1 MEIQL
6 LQFYAESCIR
16 SFLCLLILL
25 TTWMF
30 LIETCKN
37 SSPGDCLLIST
48 RKHQDIFHEILTG
61 KAQMRTHF
69 NRQNKRTAA

>member
-1 MEIQL
+1 DSCSW
-6 LQFYAESCIR
+6 QFR
-16 SFLCLLILL
+16 SLLILL

-37 SSPGDCLLIST
+37 SSLGDCLLIST